1 MRTDFLFV
9 QPSLSGGIASAIDF
23 EGLNFYNLS
32 ATDNEADDRALRSD
46 WSMVGC
52 DLREAL
58 KNYGD
63 K

>member
-9 QPSLSGGIASAIDF
+9 QPSLSGGVASAIDF

-52 DLREAL
+52 D
-58 KNYGD
+58 
-63 K
+63 